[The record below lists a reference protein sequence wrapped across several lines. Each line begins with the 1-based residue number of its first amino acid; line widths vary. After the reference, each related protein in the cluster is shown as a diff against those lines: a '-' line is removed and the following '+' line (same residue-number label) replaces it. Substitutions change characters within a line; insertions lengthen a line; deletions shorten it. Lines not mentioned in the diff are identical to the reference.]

1 MLFGV
6 FIIYQVYM
14 LDPRRMVSVWFL
26 DTSIWTKDRIFIYYP
41 IRPFGHI
48 PVSGII
54 LEFDSIGY
62 DITIFFDNITVF
74 FLGILILLIGIAVYE
89 NNYFKTICNRNYSVT
104 FKTFLLEL
112 MF

>member
-74 FLGILILLIGIAVYE
+74 FFLRYINIVNWYCSLRKQLLQ
-89 NNYFKTICNRNYSVT
+89 NNLQQKLLRNI
-104 FKTFLLEL
+104 
-112 MF
+112 

>member
-1 MLFGV
+1 
-6 FIIYQVYM
+6 
-14 LDPRRMVSVWFL
+14 MVSVWFL

-74 FLGILILLIGIAVYE
+74 F
-89 NNYFKTICNRNYSVT
+89 
-104 FKTFLLEL
+104 
-112 MF
+112 